1 MTALFWHRR
10 DLRIDDNKGLFEALK
25 QNEIV
30 HPIFIFD
37 KSILD
42 KLPNNDQRIL
52 FIYQEIES
60 LKKSYQNLGSDL
72 WVYYGEPSEIIP
84 KIAQELNCSSVYFN
98 NDYEPYALQ
107 RDQEIQVSLNNIK
120 IEFIGKKDHVIFE
133 KNEVLKDDGKP
144 YTIFTPYSRKWKAN
158 LKEEDLREYSIEKYS
173 GNLVQKQQDEALITL
188 EENGKPYTIFTPY
201 SRKWKA
207 NLKEEDL
214 REYSIEKYS
223 GNLVQKQ
230 QEKALI
236 TLEEMGFESKVLHD
250 FPDRIAKNEILKNY
264 HLSRNFPAVK
274 GTSKLSLHLRFGT
287 ISIRK
292 LALIA
297 REQNETYLNELI
309 WRDFYQMI
317 IFHFP
322 KSAENSFKAQ
332 YDKII
337 WEKNEVHFDAWC
349 TGKTGYPIVDAGMRE
364 LNATGFMHNRV
375 RMVVASFLTKH
386 LLLDWRLGAAYF
398 AEKLLDFELA
408 SNTGGWQWAAGC
420 GCDAAPYFRVFNPQ
434 AQQEKFDKSFEYIKK
449 WVPEFGTSSYPE
461 PIIEH
466 KFARERILQRFK
478 SALNETNA

>member
-60 LKKSYQNLGSDL
+60 LKKNYQNLGSDL

-120 IEFIGKKDHVIFE
+120 IEFIGNKDHVIFE

-173 GNLVQKQQDEALITL
+173 GNLVQKQQGE
-188 EENGKPYTIFTPY
+188 
-201 SRKWKA
+201 
-207 NLKEEDL
+207 
-214 REYSIEKYS
+214 
-223 GNLVQKQ
+223 
-230 QEKALI
+230 ALI

-337 WEKNEVHFDAWC
+337 WEKNEVHFDSWC

-449 WVPEFGTSSYPE
+449 WVPEYGTSSYPE

>member
-10 DLRIDDNKGLFEALK
+10 DLRINDNKGLFEALK

-52 FIYQEIES
+52 FIYQEIKS

-72 WVYYGEPSEIIP
+72 WVYYGKPSEIIP

-107 RDQEIQVSLNNIK
+107 RDQEIQVSLNKIK

-133 KNEVLKDDGKP
+133 KNEVLKDDEKP

-158 LKEEDLREYSIEKYS
+158 LKEEQLREYSIEKH
-173 GNLVQKQQDEALITL
+173 T
-188 EENGKPYTIFTPY
+188 
-201 SRKWKA
+201 
-207 NLKEEDL
+207 
-214 REYSIEKYS
+214 

-230 QEKALI
+230 QEEALI

-250 FPDRIAKNEILKNY
+250 FPNRIAENEILKNY

-337 WEKNEVHFDAWC
+337 WEKNEAHFDSWC

-449 WVPEFGTSSYPE
+449 WVPEYGTSSYPE

>member
-10 DLRIDDNKGLFEALK
+10 DLRINDNKGLFEALK

-52 FIYQEIES
+52 FIYQEIQS

-72 WVYYGEPSEIIP
+72 WVYYGEPAQIIP
-84 KIAQELNCSSVYFN
+84 KIAQESNCSSVYFN

-107 RDQEIQVSLNNIK
+107 RDQEIQLSLNKIK

-158 LKEEDLREYSIEKYS
+158 LKEEDLKEYSIEKYS
-173 GNLVQKQQDEALITL
+173 GNLVQKQQGE
-188 EENGKPYTIFTPY
+188 
-201 SRKWKA
+201 
-207 NLKEEDL
+207 
-214 REYSIEKYS
+214 
-223 GNLVQKQ
+223 
-230 QEKALI
+230 ALI

-337 WEKNEVHFDAWC
+337 WEKNEVHFDSWC

-449 WVPEFGTSSYPE
+449 WVPEYGTSSYPE

>member
-1 MTALFWHRR
+1 MTAIFWHRR

-25 QNEIV
+25 QNENV

-98 NDYEPYALQ
+98 NDYEPYSLQ
-107 RDQEIQVSLNNIK
+107 RDREIQVSLNKIK
-120 IEFIGKKDHVIFE
+120 IEFIGNKDHVIFE

-173 GNLVQKQQDEALITL
+173 GNLVQKQQGEVLITL
-188 EENGKPYTIFTPY
+188 E
-201 SRKWKA
+201 
-207 NLKEEDL
+207 D
-214 REYSIEKYS
+214 
-223 GNLVQKQ
+223 
-230 QEKALI
+230 
-236 TLEEMGFESKVLHD
+236 MGFESKVLHD
-250 FPDRIAKNEILKNY
+250 FPNRIAKNEILKNY

-337 WEKNEVHFDAWC
+337 WEKNEVHFDSWC

-449 WVPEFGTSSYPE
+449 WVPEYGTSSYPE

-478 SALNETNA
+478 SALNESHA

>member
-107 RDQEIQVSLNNIK
+107 RDQEIQVSLNKIK

-158 LKEEDLREYSIEKYS
+158 LKEEDLREYSIEKH
-173 GNLVQKQQDEALITL
+173 T
-188 EENGKPYTIFTPY
+188 
-201 SRKWKA
+201 R
-207 NLKEEDL
+207 
-214 REYSIEKYS
+214 
-223 GNLVQKQ
+223 NLVQKQ
-230 QEKALI
+230 QEQALI

-449 WVPEFGTSSYPE
+449 WVPEYGTSSYPE

>member
-173 GNLVQKQQDEALITL
+173 GNLVQKQQ
-188 EENGKPYTIFTPY
+188 EE
-201 SRKWKA
+201 
-207 NLKEEDL
+207 
-214 REYSIEKYS
+214 
-223 GNLVQKQ
+223 
-230 QEKALI
+230 ALI

-322 KSAENSFKAQ
+322 KSAENSFKTQ

-337 WEKNEVHFDAWC
+337 WEKNEVHFDSWC

-449 WVPEFGTSSYPE
+449 WVPEYGTSSYPE

>member
-30 HPIFIFD
+30 NPIFIFD

-120 IEFIGKKDHVIFE
+120 IEFRGNKDHVIFE

-144 YTIFTPYSRKWKAN
+144 YTIFTPYSRKWKVN

-173 GNLVQKQQDEALITL
+173 
-188 EENGKPYTIFTPY
+188 
-201 SRKWKA
+201 R
-207 NLKEEDL
+207 
-214 REYSIEKYS
+214 
-223 GNLVQKQ
+223 NLVQKQ
-230 QEKALI
+230 QEEALI

-322 KSAENSFKAQ
+322 KSAENSFKTQ

-337 WEKNEVHFDAWC
+337 WEKNEVHFDSWC

-449 WVPEFGTSSYPE
+449 WVPEYGTSSYPE
-461 PIIEH
+461 PVIEH

>member
-42 KLPNNDQRIL
+42 KLPKNDQRIL

-72 WVYYGEPSEIIP
+72 WVYYSEPSEIIP

-120 IEFIGKKDHVIFE
+120 IEFIGNKDHVIFE

-188 EENGKPYTIFTPY
+188 K
-201 SRKWKA
+201 
-207 NLKEEDL
+207 
-214 REYSIEKYS
+214 
-223 GNLVQKQ
+223 
-230 QEKALI
+230 
-236 TLEEMGFESKVLHD
+236 EMGFESKVLHD

-337 WEKNEVHFDAWC
+337 WEKNEVHFDSWC

-449 WVPEFGTSSYPE
+449 WVPEYGTSSYPE

>member
-42 KLPNNDQRIL
+42 KLPKNDQRIL

-60 LKKSYQNLGSDL
+60 LKKSYQDLGSDL

-107 RDQEIQVSLNNIK
+107 RDQEIQLSLNNIK
-120 IEFIGKKDHVIFE
+120 IEFIGNKDHVIFE

-144 YTIFTPYSRKWKAN
+144 YTNFTPYSRKWKAN

-173 GNLVQKQQDEALITL
+173 
-188 EENGKPYTIFTPY
+188 
-201 SRKWKA
+201 R
-207 NLKEEDL
+207 
-214 REYSIEKYS
+214 
-223 GNLVQKQ
+223 NLVQKQ
-230 QEKALI
+230 QEEALI

-264 HLSRNFPAVK
+264 HLSRNFPAFK

-322 KSAENSFKAQ
+322 KSAENSFKTQ

-337 WEKNEVHFDAWC
+337 WEKNEVHFDSWC

-449 WVPEFGTSSYPE
+449 WVPEYGTSSYPE

>member
-10 DLRIDDNKGLFEALK
+10 DLRINDNKGLFEALK

-107 RDQEIQVSLNNIK
+107 RDQEIQVLLNNIK
-120 IEFIGKKDHVIFE
+120 IEFIGNKDHVIFE

-144 YTIFTPYSRKWKAN
+144 YTIFTPYSRKWKSN
-158 LKEEDLREYSIEKYS
+158 LKEEDLREYSIE
-173 GNLVQKQQDEALITL
+173 NHT
-188 EENGKPYTIFTPY
+188 
-201 SRKWKA
+201 
-207 NLKEEDL
+207 
-214 REYSIEKYS
+214 

-230 QEKALI
+230 QEEALI

-250 FPDRIAKNEILKNY
+250 FPNRIAKNEILKNY

-337 WEKNEVHFDAWC
+337 WEKNEVHFDSWC

-478 SALNETNA
+478 TALNETNA

>member
-107 RDQEIQVSLNNIK
+107 RDQEIQVSLNKIK
-120 IEFIGKKDHVIFE
+120 IEFIGNKDHVIFE

-173 GNLVQKQQDEALITL
+173 GNLVQKQQGE
-188 EENGKPYTIFTPY
+188 
-201 SRKWKA
+201 
-207 NLKEEDL
+207 
-214 REYSIEKYS
+214 
-223 GNLVQKQ
+223 
-230 QEKALI
+230 ALI

-337 WEKNEVHFDAWC
+337 WEKNEVHFDSWC

-449 WVPEFGTSSYPE
+449 WVPEYGTSSYPE

>member
-10 DLRIDDNKGLFEALK
+10 DLRINDNKGLFEALK

-60 LKKSYQNLGSDL
+60 LKKSYQDLGSDL

-120 IEFIGKKDHVIFE
+120 IEFIGNKDHVIFE

-173 GNLVQKQQDEALITL
+173 GNLVQKQQ
-188 EENGKPYTIFTPY
+188 EE
-201 SRKWKA
+201 
-207 NLKEEDL
+207 
-214 REYSIEKYS
+214 
-223 GNLVQKQ
+223 
-230 QEKALI
+230 ALI

-322 KSAENSFKAQ
+322 KSAENSFKTQ

-337 WEKNEVHFDAWC
+337 WEKNEVHFDSWC

-449 WVPEFGTSSYPE
+449 WVPEYGTSSYPE

>member
-107 RDQEIQVSLNNIK
+107 RDQEIQLSLNNIK
-120 IEFIGKKDHVIFE
+120 IEFIGNKDHVIFE

-173 GNLVQKQQDEALITL
+173 GNLVQKQQGE
-188 EENGKPYTIFTPY
+188 
-201 SRKWKA
+201 
-207 NLKEEDL
+207 
-214 REYSIEKYS
+214 
-223 GNLVQKQ
+223 
-230 QEKALI
+230 ALI

-337 WEKNEVHFDAWC
+337 WEKNEVHFDSWC

-449 WVPEFGTSSYPE
+449 WVPEYGTSSYPE

>member
-25 QNEIV
+25 QNENV

-107 RDQEIQVSLNNIK
+107 RDQEIQVSLNKIK
-120 IEFIGKKDHVIFE
+120 IEFIGNKDHVIFE

-158 LKEEDLREYSIEKYS
+158 LKEEDLREYSIEKYR
-173 GNLVQKQQDEALITL
+173 GNLVQKQQGEVLITL
-188 EENGKPYTIFTPY
+188 E
-201 SRKWKA
+201 
-207 NLKEEDL
+207 D
-214 REYSIEKYS
+214 
-223 GNLVQKQ
+223 
-230 QEKALI
+230 
-236 TLEEMGFESKVLHD
+236 MGFESKVLHD
-250 FPDRIAKNEILKNY
+250 FPNRIAKNEILKNY

-274 GTSKLSLHLRFGT
+274 GTSKLSIHLRFGT

-337 WEKNEVHFDAWC
+337 WEKNEVHFDSWC

-386 LLLDWRLGAAYF
+386 LLLDWRLGASYF

-449 WVPEFGTSSYPE
+449 WVPEYGTSSYPE

>member
-42 KLPNNDQRIL
+42 KLPKNDQRIL

-120 IEFIGKKDHVIFE
+120 IEFIGNKDHVIFE

-173 GNLVQKQQDEALITL
+173 GNLVQKQQGE
-188 EENGKPYTIFTPY
+188 
-201 SRKWKA
+201 
-207 NLKEEDL
+207 
-214 REYSIEKYS
+214 
-223 GNLVQKQ
+223 
-230 QEKALI
+230 ALI

-449 WVPEFGTSSYPE
+449 WVPEYGTSSYPE

>member
-25 QNEIV
+25 QNENV

-107 RDQEIQVSLNNIK
+107 RDQEIQVSLNKIK
-120 IEFIGKKDHVIFE
+120 IEFIGNKDHVIFE

-173 GNLVQKQQDEALITL
+173 GNLVQKQQGEVLITL
-188 EENGKPYTIFTPY
+188 E
-201 SRKWKA
+201 
-207 NLKEEDL
+207 D
-214 REYSIEKYS
+214 
-223 GNLVQKQ
+223 
-230 QEKALI
+230 
-236 TLEEMGFESKVLHD
+236 MGFESKVLHD
-250 FPDRIAKNEILKNY
+250 FPNRIAKNEILKNY

-322 KSAENSFKAQ
+322 KSAENSFKVQ

-337 WEKNEVHFDAWC
+337 WEKNEVHFDSWC

-449 WVPEFGTSSYPE
+449 WVPEYGTSSYPE

>member
-60 LKKSYQNLGSDL
+60 LKKSYQDLGSDL

-107 RDQEIQVSLNNIK
+107 RDQEIQLSLNNIK
-120 IEFIGKKDHVIFE
+120 IEFIGNKDHVIFE

-173 GNLVQKQQDEALITL
+173 GNLVQKQQGE
-188 EENGKPYTIFTPY
+188 
-201 SRKWKA
+201 
-207 NLKEEDL
+207 
-214 REYSIEKYS
+214 
-223 GNLVQKQ
+223 
-230 QEKALI
+230 ALI

-264 HLSRNFPAVK
+264 HISRNFPAVK

-337 WEKNEVHFDAWC
+337 WEKNEVHFDSWC

-449 WVPEFGTSSYPE
+449 WVPEYGTSSYPE

>member
-107 RDQEIQVSLNNIK
+107 RDQEIQLSLNNIK
-120 IEFIGKKDHVIFE
+120 IEFIGNKDHVIFE

-144 YTIFTPYSRKWKAN
+144 YTIFTPYSRKWKVN

-173 GNLVQKQQDEALITL
+173 GNLVQKKQDE
-188 EENGKPYTIFTPY
+188 
-201 SRKWKA
+201 
-207 NLKEEDL
+207 
-214 REYSIEKYS
+214 
-223 GNLVQKQ
+223 
-230 QEKALI
+230 ALI

-449 WVPEFGTSSYPE
+449 WVPEYGTSSYPE

>member
-107 RDQEIQVSLNNIK
+107 RDQEIQLSLNKIK

-173 GNLVQKQQDEALITL
+173 GNLVQKQQGE
-188 EENGKPYTIFTPY
+188 
-201 SRKWKA
+201 
-207 NLKEEDL
+207 
-214 REYSIEKYS
+214 
-223 GNLVQKQ
+223 
-230 QEKALI
+230 ALI

-449 WVPEFGTSSYPE
+449 WVPEYGTSSYPE

>member
-1 MTALFWHRR
+1 MTAIFWHRR

-25 QNEIV
+25 QNENV

-98 NDYEPYALQ
+98 NDYEPYSLQ
-107 RDQEIQVSLNNIK
+107 RDREIQVSLNKIK
-120 IEFIGKKDHVIFE
+120 IEFIGNKDHVIFE

-173 GNLVQKQQDEALITL
+173 GNLVQKQQGEVLITL
-188 EENGKPYTIFTPY
+188 E
-201 SRKWKA
+201 
-207 NLKEEDL
+207 D
-214 REYSIEKYS
+214 
-223 GNLVQKQ
+223 
-230 QEKALI
+230 
-236 TLEEMGFESKVLHD
+236 MGFESKVLHD
-250 FPDRIAKNEILKNY
+250 FPNRIAKNEILKNY

-337 WEKNEVHFDAWC
+337 WEKNEVHFDSWC

-449 WVPEFGTSSYPE
+449 WVPEYGTSSYPE

>member
-10 DLRIDDNKGLFEALK
+10 DLRIDDNKGLFDALK

-107 RDQEIQVSLNNIK
+107 RDQEIQVSLNKIK

-173 GNLVQKQQDEALITL
+173 GNLVQKQQDEA
-188 EENGKPYTIFTPY
+188 
-201 SRKWKA
+201 S
-207 NLKEEDL
+207 
-214 REYSIEKYS
+214 
-223 GNLVQKQ
+223 
-230 QEKALI
+230 I

-337 WEKNEVHFDAWC
+337 WEKNEVHFDSWC

-449 WVPEFGTSSYPE
+449 WVPEYGTSSYPE

>member
-173 GNLVQKQQDEALITL
+173 GNLVQKQQGE
-188 EENGKPYTIFTPY
+188 
-201 SRKWKA
+201 
-207 NLKEEDL
+207 
-214 REYSIEKYS
+214 
-223 GNLVQKQ
+223 
-230 QEKALI
+230 ALI

-449 WVPEFGTSSYPE
+449 WVPEYGTSSYPE

-478 SALNETNA
+478 SALNETHA

>member
-42 KLPNNDQRIL
+42 KLPKNDQRIL

-72 WVYYGEPSEIIP
+72 WVYYSEPSEIIP

-120 IEFIGKKDHVIFE
+120 IEIIGNKDHVIFE

-158 LKEEDLREYSIEKYS
+158 LKEEDLREYSIEKH
-173 GNLVQKQQDEALITL
+173 
-188 EENGKPYTIFTPY
+188 
-201 SRKWKA
+201 
-207 NLKEEDL
+207 
-214 REYSIEKYS
+214 S

-230 QEKALI
+230 QEEALI

-449 WVPEFGTSSYPE
+449 WVPEYGTSSYPE